1 MDKRQQYDSVF
12 RKAFSLDADVKL
24 DDLDILSVENWT
36 SIEHIEF
43 VSLLEDEFKITISNE
58 DIFQLTSYKSGLR
71 LLERMGIIR

>member
-24 DDLDILSVENWT
+24 DDLDIFSVENWT

-43 VSLLEDEFKITISNE
+43 VLLLEDEFKITISNE
-58 DIFQLTSYKSGLR
+58 DIFQLTSYKSGLS
-71 LLERMGIIR
+71 LLERMGIIK